1 MAKYRPEFE
10 KGLGLLARAFDAV
23 CEKGHS
29 RPVLVGGAVVE
40 YYTGGLIHSGDFDIS
55 TISQDVLE
63 RELEKLGFVREVNG
77 SRLARGL
84 FHPHL
89 DMSVEVVSK
98 PLFDGKSD

>member
-1 MAKYRPEFE
+1 
-10 KGLGLLARAFDAV
+10 
-23 CEKGHS
+23 
-29 RPVLVGGAVVE
+29 
-40 YYTGGLIHSGDFDIS
+40 GLIHSGDFDIS